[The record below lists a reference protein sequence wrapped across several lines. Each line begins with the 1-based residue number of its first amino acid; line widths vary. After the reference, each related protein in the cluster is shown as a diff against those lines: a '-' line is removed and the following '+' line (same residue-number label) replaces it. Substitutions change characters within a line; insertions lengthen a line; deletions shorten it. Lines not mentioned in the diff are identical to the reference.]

1 MDEPV
6 APQAEAVLEPAGAI
20 SSDPRAMTDLLQFEE
35 RPFTAVMA
43 REAGISRGMLQRLK
57 ASGQVR
63 SPLRHVYVAAA
74 APDSLDLRARAAALV
89 LPPHVVVADR
99 AAAWLHGVDV
109 LDFAELDVVPD
120 LDAVSTDGHGRT
132 RRDGIFG
139 GKRDLAAGEV
149 MTLPSGV
156 LVTTPVRTACDIACL
171 LGRLRAIATLDEFR
185 RKHQLSQHDLQMM
198 SRRFRGRRGVI
209 QLRELI
215 PLSTDCAESQPESW
229 TRLLIHDQGL
239 PIPEPQVELLVPGWG
254 GVRMENAYRHLRI
267 AVEYDGVEHHTV
279 DGDRERDDGRRGVLD
294 ADGWAI
300 LVLRRGDFTLERRRE
315 WLDELAVLI
324 ADRTPEQPAKRRY
337 SRAPDHPSY
346 RWRRRR

>member
-1 MDEPV
+1 MDEELG
-6 APQAEAVLEPAGAI
+6 PQAGAEPSPAGPVSA
-20 SSDPRAMTDLLQFEE
+20 DPRAMTDLIQFED

-43 REAGISRGMLQRLK
+43 RDAGISRGMLQRLK

-74 APDSLDLRARAAALV
+74 VPDSLDLRACAAALV
-89 LPPHVVVADR
+89 LPAHVVVADR
-99 AAAWLHGVDV
+99 AAAWLHGVDI
-109 LDFAELDVVPD
+109 LDFAELDVVPE
-120 LDAVSTDGHGRT
+120 LDTVSTDGHDRT

-149 MTLPSGV
+149 MTLPSGI

-185 RKHQLSQHDLQMM
+185 RKHQLSQRDLQTM
-198 SRRFRGRRGVI
+198 SQRFRGRRGVI

-215 PLSTDCAESQPESW
+215 PLSTDRAESQPESW
-229 TRLLIHDQGL
+229 TRLLIRDEGL
-239 PIPEPQVELLVPGWG
+239 PAPEPQVETLVPGWG
-254 GVRMENAYRHLRI
+254 RVRMENAYRHLRI
-267 AVEYDGVEHHTV
+267 AVEYDGVEHHTI
-279 DGDRERDDGRRGVLD
+279 DGDRERDDARRGAL
-294 ADGWAI
+294 AAEGWTT
-300 LVLRRGDFTLERRRE
+300 LVLRRGDFALDRRRE

-324 ADRTPEQPAKRRY
+324 ADRTPEQPGRRRY

-346 RWRRRR
+346 RWRRRG